1 MARTRTPHRLADIVS
16 VATEVFI
23 TSGGIQRAQMRDI
36 ARTAGIAKGT
46 LYLYVESK
54 EALFDLAVRHAD
66 GPTITDRSDLPIP
79 TPEAGTTLAHLR
91 ERLQTKGRLT
101 LLDTVLEDAAAPS
114 AQQLREVLEEVY
126 GVLEDNRVAIS
137 LVNASARDAPQLAQF
152 WFDTAR
158 KNVHER
164 LATYIG
170 RGIRAGV
177 FAAQHDIDV
186 AARMVLETS
195 MWFAVQRHRDPRPDP
210 QSEQAVRQT
219 VIDNLV
225 RALLA

>member
-1 MARTRTPHRLADIVS
+1 MARTRTPHRLDDIVS

-23 TSGGIQRAQMRDI
+23 ASGGVQRAQMGDV
-36 ARTAGIAKGT
+36 AKMAGIAKGT

-66 GPTITDRSDLPIP
+66 GPEVADRSDLPIP
-79 TPEAGTTLAHLR
+79 TPEAGTTLTHLR

-101 LLDTVLEDAAAPS
+101 LLDTVLEEEAATSAP
-114 AQQLREVLEEVY
+114 QLREVLEEVY
-126 GVLEDNRVAIS
+126 GVLEDNRVAIC
-137 LVNASARDAPQLAQF
+137 LVNASAREAPQLAQF

-164 LATYIG
+164 LATYLE
-170 RGIRAGV
+170 RGIRAGT
-177 FAAQHDIDV
+177 FAAQHDVEV

-219 VIDNLV
+219 VLDNLV

>member
-23 TSGGIQRAQMRDI
+23 SSGGIQRAQMHDV
-36 ARTAGIAKGT
+36 AHMAGIAKGT

-66 GPTITDRSDLPIP
+66 GPAVADRSDLPIS
-79 TPEAGTTLAHLR
+79 TPEPGSTLDHLR
-91 ERLQTKGRLT
+91 ERLESKGRLT
-101 LLDTVLEDAAAPS
+101 LLDAVLGDAAPPS
-114 AQQLREVLEEVY
+114 AQQLREILDEVY

-158 KNVHER
+158 KSVHER

-170 RGIRAGV
+170 RGIQAGV
-177 FAAQHDIDV
+177 FAPQHDIDV

-219 VIDNLV
+219 IIDNLL